1 MSESAEV
8 VKQFCSLMA
17 KRDAEAL
24 RPLLADDA
32 VYQNVG
38 MPSRVGVDAIVEDLS
53 GQFAMF
59 PDTYEYEM
67 KNMAVDCDV
76 VLTERLDYIGTK
88 DDPKALPVMGTF
100 VVRNGKIV
108 RWHDY
113 WDSGLIAKMFSGDDV
128 SSLVPANY

>member
-1 MSESAEV
+1 MTGPAEV
-8 VKQFCSLMA
+8 VKQFCALMA
-17 KRDAEAL
+17 KRDPEAL

-32 VYQNVG
+32 IYQNVG
-38 MPSRVGVDAIVEDLS
+38 MPAQVGVDAIVADLS

-67 KNMAVDCDV
+67 KNMAVDGDV

-100 VVRNGKIV
+100 VVRNAKIV

-113 WDSGLIAKMFSGDDV
+113 WDSGLIAKMLTGDDI
-128 SSLVPANY
+128 SSLVPAS